1 MTLARVL
8 STRREVNGEESCRL
22 DIDGRSVS
30 LTGALPPIRAGQWLR
45 IEYEGK
51 RLLSAERVVTTEEVN
66 WAFYGRLKGFERDGA
81 LKALG
86 VLGEETH
93 VIVTEQPELLR
104 SVKGVTPSTA
114 RAMQNH
120 ARRQGRLYSA
130 LKELAD
136 MGIGPELTP
145 TLISHH
151 GAGAAQFIR
160 DNPYA
165 AITERLPLRVIDH
178 AARRLGISIFD
189 PRRAPALAYETVRL
203 ACEDEGHT
211 CLPETVLE
219 RRLTEIHALEQE
231 EAQQAIEGAYALGHL
246 KADHRA
252 AYLPRQH
259 LTERWLA
266 EDLVRLHLCQTNLCQ
281 TSTVPALDAPHLT
294 EEQARAVALGCVS
307 GVTVITG
314 GPGTGKTTTLKALLD
329 SLEAAG
335 LSTNLCAPTGKA
347 ASRMTQSTGR
357 EATTLHRLL
366 GYDGSNFGDKPL
378 SGDVFVVD
386 EVSMASNE
394 LLGALLR
401 NIPDGKRVIL
411 VGDEDQLPPIDPG
424 WPLGALV
431 KTMPLARLTKTHR
444 QAEGSPILRL
454 AHQLI
459 AGEVP
464 ARTGVPFQ
472 ELTSPEQLVGL
483 VKSQEIEQ
491 GQRPVV
497 LSAGRQGP
505 LGVSA
510 INAALQEAFNPG
522 EGRLRLGDPVMMT
535 RNDHKRGLM
544 NGMTGEIVSLGK
556 KIACLF
562 EEKVYELAA
571 SEAGLLELAYAMTI
585 HRSQGSEWPGVIVTL
600 SHQHHQL
607 LSRQL
612 AYTGVT
618 RARAHLVAAGERE
631 AWTRSALT
639 GFPRRYSM
647 LERMLRE

>member
-1 MTLARVL
+1 MAFNSCLASVSVPHL
-8 STRREVNGEESCRL
+8 ASGQEVNR
-22 DIDGRSVS
+22 
-30 LTGALPPIRAGQWLR
+30 
-45 IEYEGK
+45 
-51 RLLSAERVVTTEEVN
+51 
-66 WAFYGRLKGFERDGA
+66 AFYGRLKGFERDGA

-86 VLGEETH
+86 VLGEEAH

-136 MGIGPELTP
+136 MGIGPELTH
-145 TLISHH
+145 TLINHH

-219 RRLTEIHALEQE
+219 GRLTEMHALEQE

-252 AYLPRQH
+252 AYLLRQH

-266 EDLVRLHLCQTNLCQ
+266 EDLVRLHLCHPAA
-281 TSTVPALDAPHLT
+281 VPALNAPHLT
-294 EEQARAVALGCVS
+294 DEQARAVALGCAG
-307 GVTVITG
+307 GVTLITG

-329 SLEAAG
+329 SLEEAG
-335 LSTNLCAPTGKA
+335 LSTTLCATGKA

-366 GYDGSNFGDKPL
+366 GYDGDGFGDKTL

-401 NIPDGKRVIL
+401 SIPDGKRVIL

-459 AGEVP
+459 AGEAP
-464 ARTGVPFQ
+464 SRTGVPFQ
-472 ELTSPEQLVGL
+472 ELTSTEALVAL
-483 VKSQEIEQ
+483 VRAQATEQ
-491 GQRPVV
+491 GQRPMV
-497 LSAGRQGP
+497 LSAGRAGP

-510 INAALQEAFNPG
+510 INTALQEAFNPG
-522 EGRLRLGDPVMMT
+522 EGRLRPGDPVMMT

-544 NGMTGEIVSLGK
+544 NGMTGEVVSLGK
-556 KIACLF
+556 KVVCLF
-562 EEKVYELAA
+562 EEKTHELAA

-607 LSRQL
+607 LSRQM

-618 RARAHLVAAGERE
+618 RARTHLVAAGERE

>member
-8 STRREVNGEESCRL
+8 SIRREVNGEESCRL
-22 DIDGRSVS
+22 DIDGWSVS
-30 LTGALPPIRAGQWLR
+30 LTGPLPPIRAGQWLR

-66 WAFYGRLKGFERDGA
+66 RAFYGRLKGFERDGA

-86 VLGEETH
+86 VLGEEAH

-211 CLPETVLE
+211 CLPENVLE
-219 RRLTEIHALEQE
+219 GRLTEMHALEQE

-259 LTERWLA
+259 LTERWLT
-266 EDLVRLHLCQTNLCQ
+266 EDLVRLHLCHPTA
-281 TSTVPALDAPHLT
+281 VPALNAPQLT
-294 EEQARAVALGCVS
+294 DEQARAVALGCAG
-307 GVTVITG
+307 GVTLITG

-329 SLEAAG
+329 SLEEAG
-335 LSTNLCAPTGKA
+335 LSTTLCAPTGKA

-366 GYDGSNFGDKPL
+366 GYDGDGFGDKTL

-401 NIPDGKRVIL
+401 SIPDGKRVIL

-444 QAEGSPILRL
+444 QAEGSPILKL

-459 AGEVP
+459 AGEAP
-464 ARTGVPFQ
+464 SRTGVPFQ
-472 ELTSPEQLVGL
+472 ELTSTETLVAL
-483 VKSQEIEQ
+483 VRAQATEQ
-491 GQRPVV
+491 GQRPMV
-497 LSAGRQGP
+497 LSAGRAGP

-510 INAALQEAFNPG
+510 INTALQEAFNPG
-522 EGRLRLGDPVMMT
+522 EGRLRPGDPVMMT

-544 NGMTGEIVSLGK
+544 NGMTGEVVSLGK
-556 KIACLF
+556 KVVCLF
-562 EEKVYELAA
+562 EEKTYELAA

-600 SHQHHQL
+600 SHQHEQL

-618 RARAHLVAAGERE
+618 RARTHLVAAGERE
-631 AWTRSALT
+631 AWIRSALT

>member
-1 MTLARVL
+1 MTLGRVL
-8 STRREVNGEESCRL
+8 SVRRESNGEESCRL
-22 DIDGRSVS
+22 ELEGQTLN
-30 LTGALPPIRAGQWLR
+30 LTGPLPPVRAGHWLH
-45 IEYEGK
+45 IEYEGR
-51 RLLSAERVVTTEEVN
+51 RLLHAERVVTTEEVN
-66 WAFYGRLKGFERDGA
+66 RAFYRRLKGFERDGA
-81 LKALG
+81 LKALEI
-86 VLGEETH
+86 LGEQAHT
-93 VIVTEQPELLR
+93 VVTGQPELLR

-136 MGIGPELTP
+136 MGIGPELTH

-203 ACEDEGHT
+203 ACEEEGHT
-211 CLPETVLE
+211 CLPESVLE
-219 RRLTEIHALEQE
+219 SRLVQMHALESE
-231 EAQQAIEGAYALGHL
+231 EAQQAIAGAYALRHL
-246 KADHRA
+246 QSEHQA
-252 AYLPRQH
+252 AYLPKQR

-266 EDLVRLHLCQTNLCQ
+266 DDLVRLHLCQTN
-281 TSTVPALDAPHLT
+281 TVPALDTPHLT

-335 LSTNLCAPTGKA
+335 LSTTLCAPTGKA

-401 NIPDGKRVIL
+401 NIPDCKRVIL

-424 WPLGALV
+424 HPLAALV
-431 KTMPLARLTKTHR
+431 RTMPLARLTKTHR
-444 QAEGSPILRL
+444 QAEGSPILKL

-472 ELTSPEQLVGL
+472 ELTSTEQLVGL

-571 SEAGLLELAYAMTI
+571 SEAPLLELAYAMTI

-600 SHQHHQL
+600 SHQHERL

-612 AYTGVT
+612 AYTAVT
-618 RARAHLVAAGERE
+618 RAKAHLVAAGERE
-631 AWTRSALT
+631 AWTDSALT
-639 GFPRRYSM
+639 SFPRRYSM

>member
-8 STRREVNGEESCRL
+8 SIRREVNGEESCRL
-22 DIDGRSVS
+22 DIAGQSVS
-30 LTGALPPIRAGQWLR
+30 LTGALPPIRVGQWLR

-66 WAFYGRLKGFERDGA
+66 RAFYGRLKGFERDGA

-86 VLGEETH
+86 VLGEEAH

-136 MGIGPELTP
+136 MGIGPEVTP

-219 RRLTEIHALEQE
+219 RRLTEMHALEQE

-252 AYLPRQH
+252 AYLPKQH

-266 EDLVRLHLCQTNLCQ
+266 EDLVRLHLCHPAV
-281 TSTVPALDAPHLT
+281 VPALGAPHLT
-294 EEQARAVALGCVS
+294 DEQARAVALGCAG
-307 GVTVITG
+307 GVTLITG

-329 SLEAAG
+329 SLEEAG
-335 LSTNLCAPTGKA
+335 LSTTLCAPTGKA

-366 GYDGSNFGDKPL
+366 GYDGDGFGDKTL

-401 NIPDGKRVIL
+401 SIPDGKRVIL

-444 QAEGSPILRL
+444 QAEGSPILKL

-459 AGEVP
+459 AGEAP
-464 ARTGVPFQ
+464 SRTGVPFQ
-472 ELTSPEQLVGL
+472 ELSGTETLVAL
-483 VKSQEIEQ
+483 VRAQATEQ
-491 GQRPVV
+491 GQRPMV
-497 LSAGRQGP
+497 LSAGRAGP

-510 INAALQEAFNPG
+510 INTALQEAFNPG
-522 EGRLRLGDPVMMT
+522 QGRLRPGDPVMMT

-544 NGMTGEIVSLGK
+544 NGMTGEVVSLGK
-556 KIACLF
+556 KVVCLF
-562 EEKVYELAA
+562 EEKTYELAA